1 MHKRPDASMT
11 PSDPSFT
18 APAATAALVQCT
30 TAMMPCLCCGGFELS
45 RCLNSAGF
53 PLAEIRNVIVT
64 HRHFDHTGGMMALFM
79 ANMPLDIHA
88 LDDTYAGI
96 CEMKAG
102 CIPDTEL
109 HSEVRH
115 HRVQFGE
122 KRDIGG
128 FSAEF
133 VQVEHRVPTV
143 AIRITHRGRTIAFSA
158 DSLPCEGLTAVARD
172 ADLFICDTMCADRDG
187 ENARKRTRSLMH
199 PTARE
204 AAEISHRAGVHR
216 LACVHIARFGSPQ
229 NILEEAQ
236 EGFRGVVE
244 VPDDGY
250 RYLL

>member
-1 MHKRPDASMT
+1 MEIVFLGT
-11 PSDPSFT
+11 G
-18 APAATAALVQCT
+18 APLHMSRATTGLLIRAEGCAPLLIDT
-30 TAMMPCLCCGGFELS
+30 CGGFELP
-45 RCLNSAGF
+45 RCLSSAGF
-53 PLAEIRNVIVT
+53 PLADIRNVIVT

-122 KRDIGG
+122 QRDIGG
-128 FSAEF
+128 FCAEF
-133 VQVEHRVPTV
+133 IKVEHRVPTV
-143 AIRITHRGRTIAFSA
+143 GIRITHRGRTIAFSA
-158 DSLPCEGLTAVARD
+158 DSLPCDGLAAVARD

-187 ENARKRTRSLMH
+187 ENARQRTRSLMH

-204 AAEISHRAGVHR
+204 AAEISQCAGVHR

-236 EGFRGVVE
+236 SVFKGAVE
-244 VPDDGY
+244 VPDDGD